1 MNLHW
6 AVQDQV
12 RCQIQNNSEK
22 SSATFSQL
30 VTHDLSEFLI
40 FHFGFF
46 RGIATCGK
54 RLHYAADTFSAARG
68 FSTSDNLAG
77 KSSLCWLNTPS

>member
-6 AVQDQV
+6 AVQNQV
-12 RCQIQNNSEK
+12 RCQIQNNTEK

-40 FHFGFF
+40 FPFGFF
-46 RGIATCGK
+46 RDIATCSN
-54 RLHYAADTFSAARG
+54 RLHYAADMSNIARG
-68 FSTSDNLAG
+68 FSTSENLTG

>member
-1 MNLHW
+1 MNLHQ

-40 FHFGFF
+40 FPFGFF
-46 RGIATCGK
+46 RDIARCGN
-54 RLHYAADTFSAARG
+54 RLHHAADTSNAARG
-68 FSTSDNLAG
+68 VSTSENLAR
-77 KSSLCWLNTPS
+77 KPSLCWLNTPS